1 MDEMWENLKND
12 VNETKDKIMN
22 TVQFSGFGG
31 SSSSMPTAPKDGATD
46 LLMYIVSVVI
56 SIMLIQKIVPM
67 SNNTNPAYVKLRLAL
82 YVMAVLGGGY
92 PLLFLIVV
100 YLFKMQ
106 LTRAPGI

>member
-31 SSSSMPTAPKDGATD
+31 SSSSMSTGSKYGTSD
-46 LLMYIVSVVI
+46 LLMYIISVAI

-67 SNNTNPAYVKLRLAL
+67 NNSNPAYVKLRICL
-82 YVMAVLGGGY
+82 YVIAVLGGGY
-92 PLLFLIVV
+92 PLFFLIVLYFLKV
-100 YLFKMQ
+100 QF
-106 LTRAPGI
+106 TIAPGS